1 MAKRTKSAL
10 KANRQNIKRR
20 EHNRTMRSKLRT
32 ALKSIRASLDAKDLT
47 GGEGGAQPDCVP
59 GRQDGD
65 QGNDSQQHG
74 WALQVAAGGPAS
86 ESLCVEAR
94 LSWPERSRRQTR
106 LGGERQARLLSH
118 NSTTNRSIRIRGSP
132 PEDLSAISVLK
143 TASTAG
149 LTRRAGSR
157 CAAILNWP
165 RMKNGTMPASSERPT
180 SRSASRTSFRWIALA
195 IPKSACASGPA
206 ATACF
211 TSSGVIVG
219 CPIA

>member
-32 ALKSIRASLDAKDLT
+32 ALKSIRASLDAKDVT
-47 GGEGGAQPDCVP
+47 GGEGGAQPDCVA

-65 QGNDSQQHG
+65 QGDHSQQHG

-106 LGGERQARLLSH
+106 LEASVRLACSHTTPPPSARS
-118 NSTTNRSIRIRGSP
+118 GS
-132 PEDLSAISVLK
+132 
-143 TASTAG
+143 AG
-149 LTRRAGSR
+149 LH
-157 CAAILNWP
+157 P
-165 RMKNGTMPASSERPT
+165 RT
-180 SRSASRTSFRWIALA
+180 
-195 IPKSACASGPA
+195 
-206 ATACF
+206 
-211 TSSGVIVG
+211 
-219 CPIA
+219 